1 MMNFKIVF
9 FCLGVIFLTAC
20 SKEPS
25 PANNTSTEQVYFSLK
40 DFFEGEIEKLQS
52 QQIVL
57 HKDAYLNEKV
67 EKKALH
73 EIDWTTEFHSFVNSD
88 INKPAWKDS
97 YRTDSLANKLG
108 QMQINYTALNPDLRT
123 QEIVVS
129 FGKDAITPVLIR
141 VVNQSQNPIYD
152 SVERLQY
159 EVGKSYSIENEQKIM
174 WMEGDKF
181 KIKGEFF
188 VHRGK

>member
-1 MMNFKIVF
+1 MNFKTVF
-9 FCLGVIFLTAC
+9 FCLGIIFLIAC
-20 SKEPS
+20 SKEPNS
-25 PANNTSTEQVYFSLK
+25 ANNTSTKQIYFSLK

-73 EIDWTTEFHSFVNSD
+73 EIDWVTEFHSFVNSD

-97 YRTDSLANKLG
+97 YRIDSLANKLG
-108 QMQINYTALNPDLRT
+108 QTQLVYTALNPDLRT

-129 FGKDAITPVLIR
+129 FGKDVATPVLIR